1 MDGPVEQPRQIARRH
16 AAGCF
21 AIAALG
27 LAGAVLCIALGV
39 RCAATND
46 AFNCIGLLTV
56 FPAAFLAIGLIAFAV
71 GWRRFVREP
80 EAPARRPFSLDGRE
94 ENDNIGNNG
103 VRGRIRAPWDRE
115 DR

>member
-1 MDGPVEQPRQIARRH
+1 MEGPFEQPRQLARRH

-27 LAGAVLCIALGV
+27 LAGAVLCIALGI
-39 RCAATND
+39 RCVAAHD

-56 FPAAFLAIGLIAFAV
+56 FPAAFLAIGLTAFAV

-80 EAPARRPFSLDGRE
+80 EGPARRPFSLDGRGGQ
-94 ENDNIGNNG
+94 DNFDHSG
-103 VRGRIRAPWDRE
+103 VRGRIGMPWDRE